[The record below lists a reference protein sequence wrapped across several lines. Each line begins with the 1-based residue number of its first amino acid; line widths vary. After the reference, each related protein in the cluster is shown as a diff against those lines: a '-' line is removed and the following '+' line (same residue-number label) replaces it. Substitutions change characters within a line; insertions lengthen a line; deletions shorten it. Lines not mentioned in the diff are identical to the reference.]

1 MDDHWRRDP
10 GVESGV
16 IWSNAIIWGTAVNVN
31 ETAWGSAIIWGTNTS
46 WSSAI
51 IWGTNVVWTDPQ
63 SWADAIIWG
72 TDTIGQSN
80 GTAIIWGTTS
90 GMNAQNTAWQ
100 NLSSGSSTAAK
111 SQ

>member
-1 MDDHWRRDP
+1 M
-10 GVESGV
+10 ESGCDLEQCDYLGHHGQRQRDRLG
-16 IWSNAIIWGTAVNVN
+16 IGDHL
-31 ETAWGSAIIWGTNTS
+31 GTNTS

-80 GTAIIWGTTS
+80 GSAIIWGTTS
-90 GMNAQNTAWQ
+90 GMNARNTAWQ
-100 NLSSGSSTAAK
+100 NLSSGSSTTAK

>member
-1 MDDHWRRDP
+1 M
-10 GVESGV
+10 
-16 IWSNAIIWGTAVNVN
+16 IWGNAIVWGTDGQRQRDRLGIRRSSGA
-31 ETAWGSAIIWGTNTS
+31 AIPVG
-46 WSSAI
+46 AARI

-80 GTAIIWGTTS
+80 GSAIIWGTTD
-90 GMNAQNTAWQ
+90 GMNAQNTAWK
-100 NLSSGSSTAAK
+100 NLSDGSSTAAK